1 MIDVKNLS
9 FRYHKNG
16 PQILDNLSFAIEKG
30 EVLAVLGKN
39 GIGKTTFIKCLTSE
53 LKNYSGEILIDGTE
67 TREYSVPEL
76 SKKIAVVASNSPSYQ
91 NLIVADYLVTGFANQ
106 LTALQVPDDEKYEK
120 AAETISE
127 LGYNHLF
134 NREIF
139 GLSSGEFQIV
149 KIARAIL
156 QDPSII
162 VFDEPTSNLDVN
174 NQLLVLSQITGLS
187 NRGYTII
194 TTTHNPGQAIELNGK
209 VLLMTGKETI
219 FGHAAKI
226 LTEPNLKNTYGLD
239 VEIEDGKYRHYA
251 VFSDKGGKHRLIY

>member
-120 AAETISE
+120 
-127 LGYNHLF
+127 G
-134 NREIF
+134 
-139 GLSSGEFQIV
+139 
-149 KIARAIL
+149 K
-156 QDPSII
+156 
-162 VFDEPTSNLDVN
+162 NL
-174 NQLLVLSQITGLS
+174 
-187 NRGYTII
+187 
-194 TTTHNPGQAIELNGK
+194 
-209 VLLMTGKETI
+209 
-219 FGHAAKI
+219 
-226 LTEPNLKNTYGLD
+226 
-239 VEIEDGKYRHYA
+239 
-251 VFSDKGGKHRLIY
+251 